1 MSEEGEVLPVTR
13 SKDLARAS
21 YDRLSRFYD
30 LLSGSSEKKSI
41 EAGLAMLS
49 AAEGESVLEIGF
61 GTGEALVSLARSV
74 GSSGRVCGTDISPG
88 MSRIATKKL
97 EKSGASA
104 RVDLK
109 TADAT
114 GLPYDSASFD
124 AVFTSF
130 TLDLFDNP
138 EIPRVLSECGRVLV
152 DGGRICVVS
161 MSNLGR
167 HGLTMKAYVWA
178 HRHMP
183 SLVDCRPIYAGRA
196 LESAGFDVLEEKL
209 MYMWGLPVEI
219 VLAGKDLRAA

>member
-114 GLPYDSASFD
+114 GPGSC
-124 AVFTSF
+124 
-130 TLDLFDNP
+130 P
-138 EIPRVLSECGRVLV
+138 
-152 DGGRICVVS
+152 
-161 MSNLGR
+161 
-167 HGLTMKAYVWA
+167 
-178 HRHMP
+178 
-183 SLVDCRPIYAGRA
+183 
-196 LESAGFDVLEEKL
+196 SAGACSST
-209 MYMWGLPVEI
+209 
-219 VLAGKDLRAA
+219 AGAFAWSPCPTWAGTASR